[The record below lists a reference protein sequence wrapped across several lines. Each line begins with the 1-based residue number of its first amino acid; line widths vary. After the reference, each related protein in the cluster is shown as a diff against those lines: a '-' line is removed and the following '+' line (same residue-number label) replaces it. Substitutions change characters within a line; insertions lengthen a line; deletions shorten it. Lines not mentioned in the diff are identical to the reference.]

1 MRGTSPFH
9 LLPLTSHLLPLTSH
23 SPALNLELV
32 TIGTEL
38 LLGFTLDS
46 NGSEI
51 ARALG
56 EHGVRVVRRTSVAD
70 READI
75 AAAVAEAL
83 SRTGAVVTTGG
94 LGPTRDDITKRAV
107 AELFGA
113 PLLFDEGVWQTVVA
127 RFAKLGRVPGA
138 SNRVQAEVPRG
149 ATVLPN
155 QWGTAPGIW
164 LEGARGL
171 VVMLPGVPY
180 EMRNLLRHEVVPRL
194 AARAQGTVVRSRV
207 VRTTGMPES
216 ALAERLGDVET
227 AIAPLTLAYLPG
239 EAGVDLRLTA
249 WDLEPAQADDRLRG
263 AADLLRSRA
272 GDHIYGEGDTDL
284 AAIVLDAA
292 RARGIR
298 LAVGESCTGGLLAKR
313 LTDTP
318 GSSDVMA
325 GGVVAYDNAVKT
337 AFLDVPPELIERHGA
352 VSEEVVGAMA
362 LGAARRFGVD
372 LAAAV
377 TGIAGPSGG
386 TAEKPVGTVWLAT
399 ALGGQVEA
407 TRVLLPG
414 PRANIRARSA
424 QAALFL
430 LFRRLQ
436 LA

>member
-1 MRGTSPFH
+1 
-9 LLPLTSHLLPLTSH
+9 
-23 SPALNLELV
+23 LNLELV

-51 ARALG
+51 ARTLG
-56 EHGVRVVRRTSVAD
+56 EHGVRVVRRTSVGD
-70 READI
+70 LESDI
-75 AAAVAEAL
+75 AAAASEAL
-83 SRTGAVVTTGG
+83 ARTGVVVTTGG
-94 LGPTRDDITKRAV
+94 LGPTRDDITKRAI

-113 PLLFDEGVWQTVVA
+113 PLVFDEGVWQTVVA
-127 RFAKLGRVPGA
+127 RFAKLGRVPGE

-149 ATVLPN
+149 AIVLAN
-155 QWGTAPGIW
+155 RWGTAPGIW
-164 LEGARGL
+164 LEGTRGL

-194 AARAQGTVVRSRV
+194 AARAGGSVVRSRV
-207 VRTTGMPES
+207 VRTTGIPES
-216 ALAERLGDVET
+216 ALAERLGDIEA

-239 EAGVDLRLTA
+239 EAGVDLRVTA
-249 WDLEPAQADDRLRG
+249 WDAEPAEADSRLRA

-272 GDHIYGEGDTDL
+272 GDRVYGEGGVDL
-284 AAIVLDAA
+284 AAVVLQAA

-298 LAVGESCTGGLLAKR
+298 VAVAESCTGGLLAKR

-318 GSSDVMA
+318 GSSDVVV

-337 AFLDVPPELIERHGA
+337 ALLDVPVELLERHGA
-352 VSEEVVGAMA
+352 VSEEVVRAMA
-362 LGAARRFGVD
+362 VGAIRRFSVG

-386 TAEKPVGTVWLAT
+386 SAEKPVGTVWLAT
-399 ALGGQVEA
+399 ALGEQVEA
-407 TRVLLPG
+407 ARVQLPG
-414 PRANIRARSA
+414 PRENIRGRSA

-430 LFRRLQ
+430 LLRRLR